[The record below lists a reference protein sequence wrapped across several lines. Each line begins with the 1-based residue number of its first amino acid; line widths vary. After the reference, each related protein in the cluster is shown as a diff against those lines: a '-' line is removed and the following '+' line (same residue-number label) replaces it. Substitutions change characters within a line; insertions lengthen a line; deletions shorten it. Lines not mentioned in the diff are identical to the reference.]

1 MCEEWTFVVRN
12 RVGLVSKVLK
22 CERIHLNP
30 VNTEK
35 LADLILI
42 RNDGLQ
48 NIRG

>member
-1 MCEEWTFVVRN
+1 
-12 RVGLVSKVLK
+12 VSKVFK
-22 CERIHLNP
+22 CECIHLNP

-35 LADLILI
+35 LVDLMLI